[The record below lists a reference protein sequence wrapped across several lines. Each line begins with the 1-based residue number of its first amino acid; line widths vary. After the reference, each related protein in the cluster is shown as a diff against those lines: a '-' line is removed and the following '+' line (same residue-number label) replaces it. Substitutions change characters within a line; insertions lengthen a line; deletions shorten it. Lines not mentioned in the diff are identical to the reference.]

1 MRLAGLVRLA
11 AVWTAL
17 VAALASAA
25 PSALADRAFTPR
37 FKANDSG
44 DIVMAANTLL
54 SCASGA
60 SGCADAR
67 AGRSGA
73 KLGNNSWNMEFVDV
87 DSDSATF
94 NSSRADV
101 SLPADAS
108 ILFAGL
114 YWGANTTRGTN
125 GTAAPDAAAKNMA
138 RFAIPTSGRYVTVR
152 ADRVDEGAAR
162 SQAGAYQAFADVTNL
177 VSAGGAGTYTT
188 ANVQTGR
195 GDDRYAGWSLVVA
208 YHSPT
213 APPRNLTVFDGFES
227 VNSGDPP
234 HEVSVSGFRTPPSG
248 PLRSKVG
255 LVAYEGDLSLGGD
268 KAWFNGTKLTDSLAG
283 SADNFFNS
291 TISLLGQPVTS
302 KNPDYS
308 NQLGFGADVAD
319 ASRLLRNSAT
329 SATIKLETSGDT
341 YLPGVVW
348 LSTELFAPD
357 VQSTK
362 SVTDVNGGAIEQGD
376 ELEYVITGTNRG
388 QDAAVNAVVTDP
400 VPAHT
405 TFVPGSLT
413 AVSRNGPM
421 TIGTVFSDAAGDDQA
436 EFQAGAGQTVFRV
449 GSGAGATAG
458 GRLAPN
464 EGYEVSYRVRVADG
478 TPSGTAIVDQAR
490 VGFLAET
497 LGFSN
502 QKETNETRLTTV
514 APDLAINKTGGGTFD
529 FNGAVNYSIT
539 VSNVGDAPTRGEV
552 VVTDP
557 LPPTIS
563 FGVPTGDGWACVQTP
578 ALEISCRRSDS
589 LAPGASWPPILIA
602 GTVLPIPFESFA
614 NTSTVAGGMDANESN
629 NSSTAQPAPP
639 QLSSLAVDKQVT
651 PDTVAPGE
659 VVTYLLTVSNRSGF
673 PAAGV
678 QLSDPLPAALT
689 LVSAE
694 ALDQGTCDGTVNC
707 TLGTLP
713 GGGSARVR
721 ITARVGAQVAP
732 GDVPN
737 TATVTGSLPR
747 RPMDDNNTDSGTFHV
762 SRTARM
768 EVSKRL
774 EGTPTAGQPVS
785 WTATVRNTGPHDSPG
800 GDFVDQLPAVVE
812 GASAT
817 VPGGSCTVA
826 GRMVSCTL
834 PPIAVGSEVQV
845 SVTGRL
851 SSNAAAGQLLNGVQI
866 APEVFPGPDP
876 IPPVG
881 PFGPIGPLP
890 VPPAGGSST
899 PPGEVI
905 RPASDVGVVKVA
917 TPDPLARNGLAT
929 WHVRTTNHGPSSA
942 TNVMIRDTLP
952 AGARYV
958 RSTGTGRCRARGRVV
973 RCRLGT
979 LRVRRSV
986 ETGITARMGAGARA
1000 GTISNSIVTD
1010 AGQRDPVASNNRD
1023 RASSALAPRIT
1034 LSKSVNARA
1043 AEMGDRLTYTLR
1055 LRNRGPGT
1063 ARNVRLCDRLPRG
1076 LLLRR
1081 APGGRRAGRRTACW
1095 TIRRLARARR
1105 VSRRLVVRVTS
1116 SVRPRLRNVAT
1127 VRISGTRV
1135 AGAASVVRVVV
1146 GLPPGV
1152 TG

>member
-1 MRLAGLVRLA
+1 MALA
-11 AVWTAL
+11 APTAW
-17 VAALASAA
+17 
-25 PSALADRAFTPR
+25 ADRAFTPR

-114 YWGANTTRGTN
+114 YWGANTSRGTN
-125 GTAAPDAAAKNMA
+125 GSAAPDAAARNMA
-138 RFAIPTSGRYVTVR
+138 RFATPTSGGYVTVR
-152 ADRVDEGAAR
+152 ADRVDEGEAR

-177 VSAGGAGTYTT
+177 VSAGGAGSYTT
-188 ANVQTGR
+188 ANVQAGR
-195 GDDRYAGWSLVVA
+195 GDDRYAGWSLAVA

-234 HEVSVSGFRTPPSG
+234 HEISVSGFRTPPSG
-248 PLRSKVG
+248 PVRSKVG
-255 LVAYEGDLSLGGD
+255 LVAYEGDLSLAGA
-268 KAWFNGTKLTDSLAG
+268 KALLNGTKLTDSLAG

-291 TISLLGQPVTS
+291 TISLLGQPVNS
-302 KNPDYS
+302 KNPNFS
-308 NQLGFGADVAD
+308 NQLGFDADVAD
-319 ASRLLRNSAT
+319 ASRMLRNGAT
-329 SATIKLETSGDT
+329 SATIKLETTGDT

-348 LSTELFAPD
+348 VATELFAPD

-362 SVTDVNGGAIEQGD
+362 SVTDVNGGAVEQGD

-400 VPAHT
+400 IPAHT

-413 AVSRNGPM
+413 AVSRNGPL
-421 TIGTVFSDAAGDDQA
+421 TIGTVFTDAAGDDQA
-436 EFQAGAGQTVFRV
+436 EFQGGPVQAVFRV
-449 GSGAGATAG
+449 GNGATATAG

-464 EGYEVSYRVRVADG
+464 ESYEVSYRVRVADG

-490 VGFLAET
+490 VGILAET

-502 QKETNETRLTTV
+502 TRKTNETRLTTV
-514 APDLAINKTGGGTFD
+514 APDLAIDKTAGGIFD

-563 FGVPTGDGWACVQTP
+563 FAVPTGDGWACVQSP
-578 ALEISCRRSDS
+578 DLEISCRRSDS

-602 GTVLPIPFESFA
+602 GVVLPIPFENFA
-614 NTSTVAGGMDANESN
+614 NTSTVTGGTDTNESN
-629 NSSTAQPAPP
+629 NSSTAQPAS
-639 QLSSLAVDKQVT
+639 QFSSLAVEKEVS

-689 LVSAE
+689 PESVE
-694 ALDQGTCDGTVNC
+694 PLDQGTCDGSVNC
-707 TLGTLP
+707 ALGTLP
-713 GGGSARVR
+713 AGGSARVR

-737 TATVTGSLPR
+737 TATVTGSLPK
-747 RPMDDNNTDSGTFHV
+747 RPADDNNTDSGTFRV
-762 SRTARM
+762 RRTARM
-768 EVSKRL
+768 EVSKGL
-774 EGTPTAGQPVS
+774 EGTPAAGQPVS
-785 WTATVRNTGPHDSPG
+785 WTATVRNAGPHDSPG

-812 GASAT
+812 GGNAT

-826 GRMVSCTL
+826 GRLVSCTL
-834 PPIAVGSEVQV
+834 PPIAAGSEVLI
-845 SVTGRL
+845 SVTGTL
-851 SSNAAAGQLLNGVQI
+851 PSNAAAGQLLNGVQI
-866 APEVFPGPDP
+866 APDVFPRPDP

-890 VPPAGGSST
+890 LPPAGGSST

-905 RPASDVGVVKVA
+905 RPAADVGVVKVA

-929 WHVRTTNHGPSSA
+929 WHVRTTNHGPSRA
-942 TNVMIRDTLP
+942 RNVTIRDTLP
-952 AGARYV
+952 RGARFV
-958 RSTGTGRCRARGRVV
+958 RDTGAGRCSARRRVV
-973 RCRLGT
+973 TCRLGT
-979 LRVRRSV
+979 LRVGRSV
-986 ETGITARMGAGARA
+986 ETGIVARLGRGGNA
-1000 GTISNSIVTD
+1000 GTIRNTIVTD
-1010 AGQRDPVASNNRD
+1010 AAQRDPVASNDRD
-1023 RASSALAPRIT
+1023 RASAALAPRLT
-1034 LSKSVNARA
+1034 LRKAASARA
-1043 AEMGDRLTYTLR
+1043 AQTGDALTYTLR
-1055 LRNRGPGT
+1055 LRNRGPST

-1081 APGGRRAGRRTACW
+1081 APAGRRIGRRAVCW
-1095 TIRRLARARR
+1095 TIRRLARGRA
-1105 VSRRLVVRVTS
+1105 VTRRLVVRVMS
-1116 SVRPRLRNVAT
+1116 NGRPRLRNVAT
-1127 VRISGTRV
+1127 VRTSGTRV
-1135 AGAASVVRVVV
+1135 ARASRTVRVLL
-1146 GLPPGV
+1146 GLPPSV

>member
-1 MRLAGLVRLA
+1 VPGGRARLAGLAIVAAFVALA
-11 AVWTAL
+11 APPAW
-17 VAALASAA
+17 
-25 PSALADRAFTPR
+25 ADRAFSPR

-87 DSDSATF
+87 DSDTATF

-125 GTAAPDAAAKNMA
+125 GTAAPDAAAKNIA
-138 RFAIPTSGRYVTVR
+138 RFATPTSGGYVTVR
-152 ADRVDEGAAR
+152 ADSVDEGAAR

-177 VSAGGAGTYTT
+177 VRAGGAGTYTT
-188 ANVQTGR
+188 ANVQSGR

-227 VNSGDPP
+227 VNSGDAP
-234 HEVSVSGFRTPPSG
+234 HEISVSGFRTPPSG
-248 PLRSKVG
+248 PVRSKVG
-255 LVAYEGDLSLGGD
+255 LVAYEGDLSLAGA
-268 KAWFNGTKLTDSLAG
+268 KALLNGTKLTDSLTG

-291 TISLLGQPVTS
+291 TISLLGQPVNS
-302 KNPDYS
+302 KNPNFS
-308 NQLGFGADVAD
+308 NQLGFDADVAD
-319 ASRLLRNSAT
+319 ASRMLRNGAT
-329 SATIKLETSGDT
+329 SATIKLETTGDT

-348 LSTELFAPD
+348 VATELFAPD

-362 SVTDVNGGAIEQGD
+362 SVTDVNGGAVEQGD
-376 ELEYVITGTNRG
+376 VLEYVITGTNRG
-388 QDAAVNAVVTDP
+388 QDAAVNVVVTDP
-400 VPAHT
+400 IPAHT
-405 TFVPGSLT
+405 IFVPGSLT
-413 AVSRNGPM
+413 AVSRSGS
-421 TIGTVFSDAAGDDQA
+421 IAFGSVFTDAGDDDQA
-436 EFQAGAGQTVFRV
+436 EFQGGAGQAVFRV
-449 GSGAGATAG
+449 GSGADATAG

-464 EGYEVSYRVRVADG
+464 EGYEVRYRVRVADG
-478 TPSGTAIVDQAR
+478 TPSSTAIVDQAR
-490 VGFLAET
+490 VGILAET

-502 QKETNETRLTTV
+502 TKETNETRLTTV
-514 APDLAINKTGGGTFD
+514 APDLAINKTADGTFD

-539 VSNVGDAPTRGEV
+539 VANVGDAPTRGEA

-563 FGVPTGDGWACVQTP
+563 FGAPTGDGWTCVQTP
-578 ALEISCRRSDS
+578 DLEISCRRSDS

-602 GTVLPIPFESFA
+602 GTVLPIPFENFA
-614 NTSTVAGGMDANESN
+614 NTSTVAGGMDTNESN
-629 NSSTAQPAPP
+629 NSSTAQPVP
-639 QLSSLAVDKQVT
+639 QFSSLAVEKQMS

-659 VVTYLLTVSNRSGF
+659 VLTYLLTVSNRSGF

-689 LVSAE
+689 QESVE
-694 ALDQGTCDGTVNC
+694 ALDQGTCDASVNC
-707 TLGTLP
+707 ALGTLP
-713 GGGSARVR
+713 AGGSARVR

-737 TATVTGSLPR
+737 TATVTGSLPK
-747 RPMDDNNTDSGTFHV
+747 RPADNNNTDSGTFRV
-762 SRTARM
+762 RRTARM

-785 WTATVRNTGPHDSPG
+785 WTVTVRNAGPHDSPG
-800 GDFVDQLPAVVE
+800 GDFADQLPAVVD
-812 GASAT
+812 GGGAT
-817 VPGGSCTVA
+817 VPGGSCTLA
-826 GRMVSCTL
+826 GRLVSCTL
-834 PPIAVGSEVQV
+834 PPIAVGSEAQI

-851 SSNAAAGQLLNGVQI
+851 PSNAAARQLLNGVQI
-866 APEVFPGPDP
+866 APEVFPRPDP
-876 IPPVG
+876 IPPIG

-890 VPPAGGSST
+890 LPPAGGSST

-905 RPASDVGVVKVA
+905 RPAADVGVVKVA

-942 TNVMIRDTLP
+942 RNVTIRDTLP

-958 RSTGTGRCRARGRVV
+958 RSTGAGRCRARGRVV

-986 ETGITARMGAGARA
+986 ETGILARLGAGTRA
-1000 GTISNSIVTD
+1000 GTIRNSIVTD
-1010 AGQRDPVASNNRD
+1010 ARQRDPVASNNRD
-1023 RASSALAPRIT
+1023 RASTALAPRVT

-1043 AEMGDRLTYTLR
+1043 AAMGDTLTYTLR
-1055 LRNRGPGT
+1055 LRNRGPST
-1063 ARNVRLCDRLPRG
+1063 ARNVRLCDRLPRA

-1081 APGGRRAGRRTACW
+1081 APGGRRAGPRRACW

-1105 VSRRLVVRVTS
+1105 VSRRVVARVTS

-1127 VRISGTRV
+1127 VRMSGTRV
-1135 AGAASVVRVVV
+1135 ARAASVVRVLV
-1146 GLPPGV
+1146 GRPPGV